1 MEEEEIGDDGAH
13 DDDDFLMPLHKL
25 KVSQQ
30 FGVCKNGSTKKQ
42 RRHSIKICIR
52 FHHQNILKNNLK
64 FPFNSQWAE

>member
-25 KVSQQ
+25 KVSRHC
-30 FGVCKNGSTKKQ
+30 GVCQNGSTKKQ

-52 FHHQNILKNNLK
+52 FLYQSIQTHFNI
-64 FPFNSQWAE
+64 FTQ